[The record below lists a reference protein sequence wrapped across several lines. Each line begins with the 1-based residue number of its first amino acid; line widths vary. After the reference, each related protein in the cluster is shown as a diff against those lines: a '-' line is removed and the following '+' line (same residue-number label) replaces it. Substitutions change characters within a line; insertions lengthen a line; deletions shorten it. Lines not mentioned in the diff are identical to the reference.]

1 MEMEGAW
8 WKAHLRLGEAF
19 MRLERYNDAVQ
30 VDTIPHPRFPP
41 PTHFPDSAL
50 QNTQASVQ
58 ECSKAGYR
66 NEAHDKIMCPP
77 HVPPPPL
84 PALPQ
89 LPTPAICRACS
100 VAPSRLTPS

>member
-66 NEAHDKIMCPP
+66 NEAQARQDHVSPP
-77 HVPPPPL
+77 RPPPGPPTAPNPSDL
-84 PALPQ
+84 P
-89 LPTPAICRACS
+89 
-100 VAPSRLTPS
+100 RLLS